1 METWQIPGQTAKN
14 QLAVALVLINN
25 KYSPGL
31 MSFIGQM
38 LPIIWAVRC
47 QFDVLDSSCSSS
59 HAAELTP
66 PKDLTAPAILFA
78 GE

>member
-14 QLAVALVLINN
+14 QLAVALVLTHN

-38 LPIIWAVRC
+38 LPIIWAGGV
-47 QFDVLDSSCSSS
+47 SSTFSIRV
-59 HAAELTP
+59 ALP
-66 PKDLTAPAILFA
+66 YAPLN
-78 GE
+78 